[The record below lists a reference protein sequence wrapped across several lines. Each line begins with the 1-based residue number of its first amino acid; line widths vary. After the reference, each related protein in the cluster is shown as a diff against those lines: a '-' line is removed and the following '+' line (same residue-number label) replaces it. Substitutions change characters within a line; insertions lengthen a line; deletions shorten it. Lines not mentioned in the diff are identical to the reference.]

1 MTLILR
7 AIVHP
12 PPGRIQDAYEKV
24 PQHNLESKDV
34 VLQQITEII
43 REYDEGQS
51 AEWDMPF

>member
-12 PPGRIQDAYEKV
+12 PPGRIQDAYEKA